1 MDKDFYL
8 NDINLLEWMT
18 NDKYQIIRF
27 KDRIEY
33 RKDNQLS
40 RIDGPAIEY
49 FSKDREDL
57 HYFKGK
63 KLSLDEFKV
72 ISKTEKIK
80 QI

>member
-27 KDRIEY
+27 KDRVEY
-33 RKDNQLS
+33 KEDNQLH
-40 RIDGPAIEY
+40 RIDGPAVEY
-49 FSKDREDL
+49 FSDEIIDL
-57 HYFKGK
+57 YYFKGK
-63 KLSLDEFKV
+63 KISLEEFKL
-72 ISKTEKIK
+72 INKTEKIK